1 MKLLLVRHGQS
12 TYNLANKFTG
22 WRDPPLSELGKNQA
36 EETAIK
42 LQKYHIDVI
51 YSSSL
56 IRAKQTAEI
65 IIKNHP
71 NSPKEIV
78 SNPLLNERNYGN
90 WAGKN
95 KDEVKKNIGEKEFQA
110 VRRGWNKPPEGGESL
125 EDTSNR
131 VKKWIEMIERAREL
145 EMSLGS
151 GIKKIEKNEQQT
163 YVLQRRCIRLIRN
176 MRAGEKITCNDI
188 EYLRPAPKNAFK
200 PFEKNKIVGKII
212 TKNKKKGSELY
223 KSDIS

>member
-42 LQKYHIDVI
+42 LQKYHIDVV

-71 NSPKEIV
+71 NSPKEII

-95 KDEVKKNIGEKEFQA
+95 TDEVKKDIGEKEFQA
-110 VRRGWNKPPEGGESL
+110 VRRGWDEPPEGGESL
-125 EDTSNR
+125 EDTANR
-131 VKKWIEMIERAREL
+131 VKEWIEMINKQHTNDETILVISHGNTIRAISVIFGINTKENIQNFEL
-145 EMSLGS
+145 
-151 GIKKIEKNEQQT
+151 KT
-163 YVLQRRCIRLIRN
+163 
-176 MRAGEKITCNDI
+176 GEI
-188 EYLRPAPKNAFK
+188 F
-200 PFEKNKIVGKII
+200 II
-212 TKNKKKGSELY
+212 
-223 KSDIS
+223 